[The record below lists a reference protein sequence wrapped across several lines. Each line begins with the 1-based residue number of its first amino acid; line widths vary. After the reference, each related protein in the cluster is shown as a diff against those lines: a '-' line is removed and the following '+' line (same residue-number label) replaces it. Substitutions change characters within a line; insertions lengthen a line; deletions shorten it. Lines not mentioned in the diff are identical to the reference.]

1 MKKSIV
7 KTLSAFLALVLILSA
22 LPMAAFAA
30 ESVHTHT
37 FASSDGGEGYEQ
49 YSNTKHAYVRY
60 TNYDCACG
68 EDSYRTYV
76 VLSTSDHSAAP
87 GSQLYLGSYMGDD
100 GSTMSTY
107 RYTCKVCGA
116 TYTVNVKE

>member
-7 KTLSAFLALVLILSA
+7 KSLSAFLALVLILSA

-30 ESVHTHT
+30 EAAHTHT
-37 FASSDGGEGYEQ
+37 FSVTDGGTGYEP
-49 YSNTKHAYVRY
+49 YSNTQHAYVRY

-76 VLSTSDHSAAP
+76 VISKSAHSAAP
-87 GSQLYLGSYMGDD
+87 GSQVYLGSYMGDD
-100 GSTMSTY
+100 GSTISTY

-116 TYTVNVKE
+116 TYTVSVKG